1 VAVPRRLARVLTEAE
16 AGRRLDDLLGA
27 WLSEELGGATAIP
40 TAGATDGAPDPP
52 TGGALSK
59 SAVRRLIMAGAVSV
73 GGRPLRRPGFVL
85 SAGDRVEA
93 RVQADRLVRPRDL
106 AFVIGA
112 AQVLFEDDWLI
123 AVDKPAGIAT
133 VPTADPSRPHVV
145 GAVSSYLGSAY
156 VGVHQRL
163 DRETSGVV
171 LFTKDAAANPALAR
185 AFAAREVH
193 KTYHALVGRPVA
205 RKAAQRRGAAGTTAR
220 GPAAVAAAP
229 GAGLGA
235 AVGAGGGAGDVPPE
249 WINRDPIGGQSAE
262 TAFKRLDDAFPS
274 ALLLEA
280 QPRTGRKH
288 QIRVHLAS
296 AGMPI
301 VGDERYG
308 GPRAPRLMLHAASLR
323 LPHPRTG
330 AELRI
335 DSPYPDD
342 FRRVLDSARRR

>member
-1 VAVPRRLARVLTEAE
+1 VAVPRRLTRVLTEAE
-16 AGRRLDDLLGA
+16 AGRRLDELLGA
-27 WLSEELGGATAIP
+27 WLSEELGGIIGGVREG
-40 TAGATDGAPDPP
+40 GAA
-52 TGGALSK
+52 GALSK
-59 SAVRRLIMAGAVSV
+59 SAIRRLIMAGAVSV
-73 GGRPLRRPGFVL
+73 RGRPLRRPGFVL

-93 RVQADRLVRPRDL
+93 RVQADRLVRPRDI
-106 AFVIGA
+106 AFVIRP

-145 GAVSSYLGSAY
+145 GAVSVYLGSAY

-171 LFTKDAAANPALAR
+171 LFTKDAAANPGLAR

-193 KTYHALVGRPVA
+193 KTYHALVGRQA
-205 RKAAQRRGAAGTTAR
+205 GKKAAQKRAAAGAPKAAALAAT
-220 GPAAVAAAP
+220 PAAGLA
-229 GAGLGA
+229 AGLA
-235 AVGAGGGAGDVPPE
+235 AGGAPAAGPPAD
-249 WINRDPIGGQSAE
+249 WVNSDPIAGQSAE
-262 TAFKRLDDAFPS
+262 TSFRRLDDTFP
-274 ALLLEA
+274 AAVLVEA

-330 AELRI
+330 DELRI

-342 FRRVLDSARRR
+342 FRRVLDAARRR